1 MLRYHELRQN
11 PASVTFYDQSGARVT
26 VIAERLR
33 RGLVNMTCQC
43 QQHAEAGWCK
53 HCLAVLC
60 DQVIF
65 EDDQYSLAFEQIVA
79 GTQLKAT
86 AHRLKHALESFA
98 KAYRRNQREAPTAL
112 DPDQLI
118 SFAAKA
124 NQAGI
129 TSRQLAL
136 TIDAFIKELQPTANV
151 ERRIILDE
159 SGLPVTIASH

>member
-11 PASVTFYDQSGARVT
+11 PASVTFLDQSGVRVT

-33 RGLVNMTCQC
+33 GGLVNMTCQC
-43 QQHAEAGWCK
+43 QRHSEAGWCE

-65 EDDQYSLAFEQIVA
+65 EGDQYNLAFERIVA
-79 GTQLKAT
+79 DTRLKAM
-86 AHRLKHALESFA
+86 AHRLRNALESFA
-98 KAYRRNQREAPTAL
+98 KAYRRSMRDKPTAL

-118 SFAAKA
+118 NFALNA
-124 NQAGI
+124 NQASI

-136 TIDAFIKELQPTANV
+136 AIDAFIKELQPTANV
-151 ERRIILDE
+151 ERRIRRIV
-159 SGLPVTIASH
+159 SASY

>member
-33 RGLVNMTCQC
+33 GGLVNMTCQC
-43 QQHAEAGWCK
+43 QQHSEAGWCK

-65 EDDQYSLAFEQIVA
+65 EDDQDSVAFEKIVA
-79 GTQLKAT
+79 DTRLKAM
-86 AHRLKHALESFA
+86 AHQLRSALESFE
-98 KAYRRNQREAPTAL
+98 KAYWRYKRDAPTAL

-118 SFAAKA
+118 KFAAKA
-124 NQAGI
+124 KQASI
-129 TSRQLAL
+129 TSRQLA
-136 TIDAFIKELQPTANV
+136 IAIEAFIKELQPAATV
-151 ERRIILDE
+151 ERRMGRMV
-159 SGLPVTIASH
+159 SASY

>member
-33 RGLVNMTCQC
+33 GGLVNMTCQC
-43 QQHAEAGWCK
+43 QQHSEAGWCK

-65 EDDQYSLAFEQIVA
+65 EDDQYSLAFEKIVA
-79 GTQLKAT
+79 GTRLKST
-86 AHRLKHALESFA
+86 AHRLRNALESFV
-98 KAYRRNQREAPTAL
+98 KAYRRNKLDAPTAL

-118 SFAAKA
+118 NFAAKA
-124 NQAGI
+124 HQASI
-129 TSRQLAL
+129 SSRQLAL
-136 TIDAFIKELQPTANV
+136 TIEAFIQELQPTAAV
-151 ERRIILDE
+151 ERRIGRIV
-159 SGLPVTIASH
+159 SASY